1 MNGSASD
8 KFMYDTAVA
17 LARAM
22 PDAQH
27 RILEGQTHAVAPEA
41 IAPVLVEFFNGAD
54 GIGSKKTSRRKATS
68 KGK

>member
-17 LARAM
+17 LAKAM

-27 RILEGQTHAVAPEA
+27 RVLEGQTHAVTPQA
-41 IAPVLVEFFNGAD
+41 IAPLLVEFFNGAE
-54 GIGSKKTSRRKATS
+54 GNGPNKTSQRKATAA
-68 KGK
+68 GK